1 MVKDILENAGYLA
14 LGSRLKRLAERLQ
27 ADAAR
32 LHEAHGFS
40 IQPSQFPLL
49 KAIDTLGSI
58 TVAQAVEA
66 LGVSQP
72 AVTRTLNTI
81 IESGLVT
88 TRADDK
94 DQRVKW
100 IELTPK
106 GEATLESL
114 RENLWPHVQEA
125 AKQASSF
132 PTGASPMNLLD
143 ALSRLEQNLNESSL
157 EERVLKISNP
167 NPVEIVD
174 FTDDLAQDFHDIS
187 EQWVSSMFKLEQND
201 REIIEN
207 PRKLIIDRG
216 GVILFAKT
224 PQFGVV
230 GTCALIKIEDGIF
243 ELTKMGVT
251 DNARGLKI
259 GEKLLQ
265 ATINRAKEM
274 NLTCMYLL
282 TNKKCEAAIHL
293 YEKNGFIHDPYIMEH
308 FGARYERCNVAMSY
322 PL

>member
-1 MVKDILENAGYLA
+1 MAKDILEDAGYLA

-27 ADAAR
+27 TDAGK
-32 LHEAHGFS
+32 LHEAHGYN

-49 KAIDTLGSI
+49 KALDSHGPM

-66 LGVSQP
+66 LRVSQP
-72 AVTRTLNTI
+72 AVTRTLNTLI
-81 IESGLVT
+81 QSEFVL
-88 TRADDK
+88 TRPDEK

-106 GEATLESL
+106 GESILSDIRT
-114 RENLWPHVQEA
+114 NLWPHIQEA
-125 AKQASSF
+125 AKQASAF
-132 PTGASPMNLLD
+132 PNGASPTNLLD
-143 ALSRLEQNLNESSL
+143 ALSRIEQNLTESSL
-157 EERVLKISNP
+157 EERVLKISNWKA
-167 NPVEIVD
+167 VEIID
-174 FTDDLAQDFHDIS
+174 FDDSLSKDFHDIT

-201 REIIEN
+201 RDIIEN
-207 PRKLIIDRG
+207 PRKLIVNRG

-224 PQFGVV
+224 PKHGVV

-251 DNARGLKI
+251 NHARGLKV

-265 ATINRAKEM
+265 ATIERAKKM
-274 NLTCMYLL
+274 GIQCLYLL

-293 YEKNGFIHDPYIMEH
+293 YEKNGFIHDPYIMKEY
-308 FGARYERCNVAMSY
+308 GARYERCNVAMSY